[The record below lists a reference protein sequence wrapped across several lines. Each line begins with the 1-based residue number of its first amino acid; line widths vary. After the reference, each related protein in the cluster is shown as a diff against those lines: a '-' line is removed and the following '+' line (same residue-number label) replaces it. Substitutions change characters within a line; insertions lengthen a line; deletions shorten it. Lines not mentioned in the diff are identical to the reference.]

1 MGDCDAPRKRG
12 IVFLGDT
19 MNVVKA
25 FLLKAFSAL
34 LFALLSACVRY
45 LGEQSVPL
53 GQMVFFRA
61 AFAIVPVL
69 LIDAGRR
76 ELADVI
82 RTERPLGHLLRGAIS
97 MAGMFLNFAALARLP
112 LVDATAISFA
122 APLITVA
129 FAAWFLGERVRIYR
143 WSAVAVGFAGIIVM
157 LWPYLNLAQY
167 AAGGSATVAATVGVA
182 CGLTAALTNA
192 GSVIQT
198 RRLTD
203 TETTSS
209 IVFFFSLFCAI
220 AGLATLPFGW
230 IWPSGM
236 QLTVLIAAG
245 LIGGLAHIVLTS
257 SYRYAP
263 ASLVAPLDY
272 TTMIWAFVF
281 GYALF
286 GEVPTIYV
294 FVGGAIVAA
303 SGIFVIWRER
313 QLGLRRVREAE
324 GPANIS

>member
-1 MGDCDAPRKRG
+1 
-12 IVFLGDT
+12 
-19 MNVVKA
+19 MN
-25 FLLKAFSAL
+25 LLKAVLLKALSAL

-45 LGEQSVPL
+45 LGEDGVPL

-69 LIDAGRR
+69 LIDAWRR
-76 ELADVI
+76 EIADVV
-82 RTERPLGHLLRGAIS
+82 RTKRPFGHLLRGTIS

-129 FAAWFLGERVRIYR
+129 FAAFFLGERVRIYR
-143 WSAVAVGFAGIIVM
+143 WSAVAVGFVGIVVM

-167 AAGGSATVAATVGVA
+167 AAGGTATAAATIGA
-182 CGLTAALTNA
+182 ICGLLAAFTNA

-209 IVFFFSLFCAI
+209 IVFYFSLYCAI

-230 IWPSGM
+230 VWPNAF
-236 QLTVLIAAG
+236 QLFVLIAAG
-245 LIGGLAHIVLTS
+245 FVGGLAHMVLTS

-272 TTMIWAFVF
+272 TTMIWAFVL
-281 GYALF
+281 GYMLF
-286 GEVPTIYV
+286 GELPTIYV

-313 QLGLRRVREAE
+313 QLGLRRIREAE

>member
-1 MGDCDAPRKRG
+1 
-12 IVFLGDT
+12 VFLGDA
-19 MNVVKA
+19 MNLVKA
-25 FLLKAFSAL
+25 FLLKALSAL
-34 LFALLSACVRY
+34 LFALFPPACAISASSRCRS
-45 LGEQSVPL
+45 GKWCS
-53 GQMVFFRA
+53 FRA

-69 LIDAGRR
+69 LIDAWRR

-167 AAGGSATVAATVGVA
+167 AAGGSATVAATVGVV
-182 CGLTAALTNA
+182 CGLTAAFTNA

-236 QLTVLIAAG
+236 QLAC
-245 LIGGLAHIVLTS
+245 
-257 SYRYAP
+257 
-263 ASLVAPLDY
+263 
-272 TTMIWAFVF
+272 
-281 GYALF
+281 
-286 GEVPTIYV
+286 
-294 FVGGAIVAA
+294 
-303 SGIFVIWRER
+303 
-313 QLGLRRVREAE
+313 
-324 GPANIS
+324 